1 VGKMITALVAAGTIA
16 IGAVSAVVGAP
27 PASADGFCGSTV
39 VWGNGG
45 GQCDGPYY
53 ADGSFQRCVTVY
65 VLGIGG
71 SNCFVV
77 PPPPPPGG

>member
-1 VGKMITALVAAGTIA
+1 MKAKGAFAVVAAATILTTGLA
-16 IGAVSAVVGAP
+16 VGAP
-27 PASADGFCGSTV
+27 TARADCNNTM

-53 ADGSFQRCVTVY
+53 SDGSFQRCVTVW

-71 SNCFVV
+71 TNCYIV
-77 PPPPPPGG
+77 PPPPP

>member
-1 VGKMITALVAAGTIA
+1 MKIKAATAAAAAMLIL
-16 IGAVSAVVGAP
+16 GAGALSTAP
-27 PASADGFCGSTV
+27 PAAADGCGNVV

-45 GQCDGPYY
+45 GQCDGPFY

-71 SNCFVV
+71 TNCFVV
-77 PPPPPPGG
+77 PPPPPP